1 MKKAGIIALG
11 GGVLAAGIGVSIIL
25 FVPKEKIALSIDDNK
40 ITWIDKSN
48 VSLIGSKY
56 HIYNDEFLVN
66 KVTDQSYFLTKEKL
80 IDEVGPEKVKKVNI
94 NYTDK
99 SVYFTWDDANDLGT
113 DNNIWVSLYNEKD
126 RQVSYSNAV
135 KMNFASGIYKYVVE
149 LKGVEYEVW
158 DNSFSIDMSQLK
170 DGITI
175 AKLYAIDNR
184 GNTGEIASI
193 PLYNYK
199 VILSKENENL
209 RFHIDD
215 RTQKYTFKAFIN
227 GKDRGF
233 VESEYELNELLK
245 DDLAPDT
252 VDKVDFSFADKIA
265 NISWVE
271 VDDKGRKFTVR
282 IDAYGMSYYNSSS
295 SDDMEVE
302 KKDGV
307 KGFYYSINKNSKYE
321 VTDKDSFTATCDVD
335 YIGDYGNYYFH
346 IASVDNS
353 GNISKTKTFKFEIKD
368 PNVKEEESESSKPE
382 LPIKPPVSSED
393 NSNDDN
399 NSNTDNKEENELIES
414 LIKKVG
420 NVSKDN
426 YDKAV
431 NIISKIPQKILNG
444 MKSEDIKIY
453 LTSGEAEDVYVSLT
467 GTSTNSITGAFVW
480 GGTKTAVICE
490 TAYLDSTLLHEL
502 GHTADYILGNK
513 KFVSNT
519 DDFTMIYEEE
529 KNLLFENNEYV
540 RDSSYE
546 YFAEVFSMYFN
557 QNYKLRISAPKTYEY
572 IKDIL
577 K

>member
-11 GGVLAAGIGVSIIL
+11 SGVLAAGIGVSVIL
-25 FVPKEKIALSIDDNK
+25 FVPKEKIVLSIDDNK
-40 ITWIDKSN
+40 ITWIDRSN

-80 IDEVGPEKVKKVNI
+80 IDEAGPEKVKKVNI

-126 RQVSYSNAV
+126 RQVSYSNVV
-135 KMNFASGIYKYVVE
+135 KMNFASGVYKYVVE

-170 DGITI
+170 DGITV

-184 GNTGEIASI
+184 GNSGEIASI

-215 RTQKYTFKAFIN
+215 RTQKYTFKAFVN
-227 GKDRGF
+227 GKDKGF

-252 VDKVDFSFADKIA
+252 VDKVDFSFADKMA

-271 VDDKGRKFTVR
+271 VEDKGQKFTVR

-302 KKDGV
+302 KKDGI
-307 KGFYYSINKNSKYE
+307 KGYYYSINKNSKYD
-321 VTDKDSFTATCDVD
+321 VTDKDNFTTVCDVD
-335 YIGDYGNYYFH
+335 YTGNYGSYYFH

-368 PNVKEEESESSKPE
+368 PNAKEEENEINKPE
-382 LPIKPPVSSED
+382 PPIKPPISSED
-393 NSNDDN
+393 DSNNNNDN
-399 NSNTDNKEENELIES
+399 IGDKEEDESIES

-420 NVSKDN
+420 NISKAN

-431 NIISKIPQKILNG
+431 NIINKIPQKILSSI
-444 MKSEDIKIY
+444 KSENIKIY
-453 LTSGEAEDVYVSLT
+453 LTSGEAEDIYVSLT
-467 GTSTNSITGAFVW
+467 GTSTDSITGAFVW
-480 GGTKTAVICE
+480 GGAKTAVICE

-502 GHTADYILGNK
+502 GHATDYILGNK
-513 KFVSNT
+513 KFISNE
-519 DDFTMIYEEE
+519 DDFISIYEEE
-529 KNLLFENNEYV
+529 KNLLFENNEYI
-540 RDSSYE
+540 RNSSYE
-546 YFAEVFSMYFN
+546 YFAEAFAMYFN
-557 QNYKLRISAPKTYEY
+557 QNHILRTSAPKTYEY
-572 IKDIL
+572 IKSIL